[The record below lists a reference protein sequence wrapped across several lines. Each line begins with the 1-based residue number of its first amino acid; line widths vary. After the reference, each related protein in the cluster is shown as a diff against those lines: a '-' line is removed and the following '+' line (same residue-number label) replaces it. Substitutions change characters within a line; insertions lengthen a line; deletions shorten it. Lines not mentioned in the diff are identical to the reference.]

1 MQHGARSR
9 GIDSVP
15 TESTGTGTPQNQ
27 ALRCG
32 IVPSFPPSTL
42 ESKQCLLA
50 EGGGAGVEERGAG
63 LADGHTRW
71 SGNLNRYQIKSPDP
85 LFSPLGHE
93 AVHVEK
99 QEYSSQRIRR
109 SGTTPSPM
117 LRLSSQRMRTL
128 GTFSCLPQPRPRP
141 WSGSGSETAPTP
153 RSSSGFN
160 PFSLTCSHT
169 FSKARSS

>member
-93 AVHVEK
+93 AVHVE
-99 QEYSSQRIRR
+99 EAGI
-109 SGTTPSPM
+109 
-117 LRLSSQRMRTL
+117 LLSTDQAIWNYAVANAQTII
-128 GTFSCLPQPRPRP
+128 TKDEDF
-141 WSGSGSETAPTP
+141 
-153 RSSSGFN
+153 
-160 PFSLTCSHT
+160 
-169 FSKARSS
+169 